1 MTKESIRYRIEHENE
16 CFDFEIVFD
25 ASSVESVP
33 PESAPPDWTRLGYHQ
48 CSNCPLDEADHPR
61 CPLALRLAPLVTRM
75 GHLRS
80 HFEVTLEARAGGRT
94 VRQVSTVQQSLGS
107 LMGAVIAT
115 SGCPHTTFLKPMAR
129 FHQPLASPAETVYR
143 AAAMYRLA
151 QFFRERAGGTADPDM
166 SGLVLRYRH
175 LQIVNRSLADRVRS
189 ASSDDGAVNAVVLLD
204 GFAKMLPLESRSDLA
219 RYESLF
225 AAYLDDI

>member
-1 MTKESIRYRIEHENE
+1 MNTETIRYRIEHDGET
-16 CFDFEIVFD
+16 FVFEIVFD
-25 ASSVESVP
+25 PQRVESVP
-33 PESAPPDWTRLGYHQ
+33 PPGDAPEWTRLGYHQ
-48 CSNCPLDEADHPR
+48 CSNCPLDETEHPR
-61 CPLALRLAPLVTRM
+61 CPLALRLAPLVSDM

-80 HFEVTLEARAGGRT
+80 HLEVSVEAEAGGRT
-94 VRQVSTVQQSLGS
+94 VRQSSTVQQSLGS

-129 FHQPLASPAETVYR
+129 FHQPLASPTETVYR

-151 QFFRERAGGTADPDM
+151 QFFRERNGETPDPDM
-166 SGLVLRYRH
+166 TGLVLRYRH

-204 GFAKMLPLESRSDLA
+204 GFAKILPLESRSDLA

-225 AAYLDDI
+225 QAYLEGR